1 MAQEALMK
9 FVRAVETDGALKS
22 ELLAASTPE
31 QKSAVAVKHGYS
43 ISTQDLKELS
53 ASAGN
58 FSEGE
63 ISDAELAAVGG
74 GTIQDILRSV
84 KKTGSD
90 VWKALFG

>member
-1 MAQEALMK
+1 MAQEALMR
-9 FVRAVETDGALKS
+9 FVSAVESDQALRS

-31 QKSAVAVKHGYS
+31 QKSAAAAKHGHN
-43 ISTQDLKELS
+43 ISPQDLKELS
-53 ASAGN
+53 AKAGH

-63 ISDAELAAVGG
+63 IPDSELGAVAG